1 MATCNQVAAFLE
13 QVSAKTV
20 TDRLPEDDLAG
31 LEKLGVVRR
40 LSSADVQAIQQQVAE
55 LQTAQLEI
63 SQHLAERQQAAGAIA
78 ADTKKSH
85 SILFHLEGVDEQHSV
100 LERLQQE
107 GQALK
112 TLDDEIARHQ
122 QAFAQ
127 LLVNRA
133 LLESVG
139 AYNGGFVAITTP
151 GRMVLRDLTARL
163 YRVGDQSFTDYWA
176 DATRVDDELTT
187 IAGTSARM
195 IQPMTDELHDVE
207 RSYLWAVA
215 IGLVKAGGDP
225 AERLRLFFD
234 AYERVAD
241 LSDNLENRLMAGEI
255 LAALPRP
262 IDDLSTETR
271 TLLHEVG
278 ELGVADEAR
287 LGVAA
292 ILVLGRR
299 ADGTYATESLRQF
312 LTVTASCE
320 AAALLAI
327 QNVDL
332 LVLSQKFA
340 QLKGLFASWG
350 YSASEDTELS
360 SAFLATSDL
369 PVESVSPKLAILTRG
384 LSGYLAFPLVASA
397 ILASIPVL
405 EANETLNL
413 MEKAY
418 EILGQRTGPMPQAE
432 LISLAVRTVHGVDV
446 RSVNALDPTAA
457 APPSAPTPAGFS
469 YVGIP
474 PRLWLP
480 VLIAHNSYY
489 STFSGIGGVHPG
501 HVHAWGGG
509 GFTG

>member
-1 MATCNQVAAFLE
+1 MATCNQVASFLE
-13 QVSAKTV
+13 QVSAKSV
-20 TDRLPEDDLAG
+20 TDKLGEDDLAA
-31 LEKLGVVRR
+31 LEKLGILRR
-40 LSSADVQAIQQQVAE
+40 LSSGDVQAMEAQVAQ
-55 LQTAQLEI
+55 LQATQLEI
-63 SQHLAERQQAAGAIA
+63 GQHLAERQQAAGTLASDA
-78 ADTKKSH
+78 KRSH
-85 SILFHLEGVDEQHSV
+85 SILFHLEGVDEQHAL

-112 TLDDEIARHQ
+112 TLDAEILQHQ

-139 AYNGGFVAITTP
+139 AYNGGYVAITTP
-151 GRMVLRDLTARL
+151 GRMALRDLTARL
-163 YRVGDQSFTDYWA
+163 YRVGDQSFADYWA
-176 DATRVDDELTT
+176 EATRVDDELTT
-187 IAGTSARM
+187 IAATGARM
-195 IQPMTDELHDVE
+195 IAPLAQELPDVE
-207 RSYLWAVA
+207 RGYLWAVA

-234 AYERVAD
+234 AYDHVVP
-241 LSDNLENRLMAGEI
+241 LSENTENRLMAGEI
-255 LAALPRP
+255 LAALARP
-262 IDDLSTETR
+262 LDEATAWTR
-271 TLLHEVG
+271 TVMHEVA
-278 ELGVADEAR
+278 EMGVAEEAQ

-292 ILVLGRR
+292 ILVLGQR
-299 ADGTYATESLRQF
+299 ADGTFATESLRRF
-312 LTVTASCE
+312 LTTTASCE

-327 QNVDL
+327 QNRDFTE
-332 LVLSQKFA
+332 LSGRFT
-340 QLKGLFASWG
+340 QLRGLFAAWG

-369 PVESVSPKLAILTRG
+369 PVESASPKLAILTRG
-384 LSGYLAFPLVASA
+384 LAGYLAYPLVASA

-418 EILGQRTGPMPQAE
+418 EILGQRTGPISQAE

-457 APPSAPTPAGFS
+457 AHPAAPSPPGFS

-480 VLIAHNSYY
+480 VYIAHSSYY
-489 STFSGIGGVHPG
+489 ATFSGIGGPHPG